1 MERELKAFLIYAYV
15 FIFIYMLNSLL
26 LWLFFKFHLPNFL
39 ATIVESLTMI
49 FGLFFAYTKIAEKY
63 LKVSERKKI
72 AVGWLWQFIPFVF
85 ISALLLFLS
94 LSLLKGAPSLAV
106 FLYLN
111 LDLVALY
118 FTFKLSLRKLKEGEN
133 G

>member
-1 MERELKAFLIYAYV
+1 MERELKAFLIYAYI

-26 LWLFFKFHLPNFL
+26 LWLFLKFHLPVLL
-39 ATIVESLTMI
+39 AYIVESLTMI
-49 FGLFFAYTKIAEKY
+49 IGLFFGYTKIAEKY
-63 LKVSERKKI
+63 LKVKDRKKI
-72 AVGWLWQFIPFVF
+72 AIGWLWQFIPFVF

-94 LSLLKGAPSLAV
+94 FSLLRGAPSLAV

-111 LDLVALY
+111 LAIVALY
-118 FTFKLSLRKLKEGEN
+118 FTFKLSLKKLKEGEN